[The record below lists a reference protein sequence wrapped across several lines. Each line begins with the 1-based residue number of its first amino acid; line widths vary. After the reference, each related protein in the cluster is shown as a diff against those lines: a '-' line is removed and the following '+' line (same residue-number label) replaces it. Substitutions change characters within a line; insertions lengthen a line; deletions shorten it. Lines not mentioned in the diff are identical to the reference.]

1 MSKPWFV
8 FPPAFIERLQM
19 LYPTTR
25 NEVLAGLCETRPTTL
40 RANQLKIKNEE
51 LKMKLSK
58 AGFELTPVPWS
69 DNAFILSQ
77 GVLRDLS
84 EQELYMN
91 GSLYVQ
97 GLSSQI
103 PPLVL
108 DPQPGEDVLDISA
121 APGSKTTQIAAL
133 MNNEG
138 LIIAND
144 LSKIRL
150 FKLEANLERQG
161 VNIVTIRHGR
171 GEDIWQ
177 EYPEFFDKTLVDVP
191 CSMEG
196 RFNPEKPKSWSTW
209 APKKIK
215 ELAMRQRQLLRS
227 AISATKVGGTI
238 VYSTCTLSAEENEGV
253 IDWIIKKHKGAVIVE
268 PIERSGLS
276 LDPALSSWKHRV
288 FDPQVALTKR
298 ILPTA
303 TMEGFYVA
311 KLKKVASTI

>member
-8 FPPAFIERLQM
+8 FPPAFIERLQL

-25 NEVLAGLCETRPTTL
+25 NEILAGLCETRPTTL
-40 RANQLKIKNEE
+40 RINTLQNTKNHV
-51 LKMKLSK
+51 LSTLT
-58 AGFELTPVPWS
+58 ASGFELTPVSWS
-69 DNAFILSQ
+69 DNAFILKS
-77 GVLRDLS
+77 GTLAELS
-84 EQELYMN
+84 EHELYLN

-150 FKLEANLERQG
+150 FKLQANLERQG
-161 VNIVTIRHGR
+161 VTNVTIRHGR

-177 EYPEFFDKTLVDVP
+177 EYPEFFDKALVDVP

-196 RFNPEKPKSWSTW
+196 RFNPEKPKSWENWS
-209 APKKIK
+209 AKKVK

-253 IDWIIKKHKGAVIVE
+253 IDWIVKKHNGAVIIE
-268 PIERSGLS
+268 PIENSTLQ
-276 LDPALSSWKHRV
+276 LDPALANWKHKT
-288 FDPQVALTKR
+288 FDPQIAHTRR

-311 KLKKVASTI
+311 KLKKVASTV